1 MQIGNAVIN
10 DDTDEKG
17 MYDYL
22 ATHVII
28 SEEANNKIQKYCDF
42 SPNAAKPTGQ
52 CNEGYNSASISM
64 DPIDIYNIYGPL
76 CHNSNLTVQPK
87 KASVSIL
94 FIYFIYFFLIMK
106 ISVDC

>member
-28 SEEANNKIQKYCDF
+28 SDEANSKIQKYCDF
-42 SPNAAKPTGQ
+42 SPNATKQSSQ
-52 CNEGYNSASISM
+52 CKEGYNSASISL
-64 DPIDIYNIYGPL
+64 DSINIYNIYGPL

-87 KASVSIL
+87 KASVS
-94 FIYFIYFFLIMK
+94 FFFFFLIMK
-106 ISVDC
+106 VSVDC